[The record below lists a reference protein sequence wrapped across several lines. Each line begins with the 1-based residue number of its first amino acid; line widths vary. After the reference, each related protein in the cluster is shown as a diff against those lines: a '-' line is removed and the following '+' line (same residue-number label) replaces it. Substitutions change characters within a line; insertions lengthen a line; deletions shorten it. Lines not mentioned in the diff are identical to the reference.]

1 MKKIFLLLVL
11 LLSSINTSFAEDN
24 WNLLGDSRLIT
35 RGEIVWGHQFGFM
48 KDLSICDYDILLVS
62 WSSDISEGKLKEF
75 EGKDA
80 YLQLNIDGEILE
92 EELEFTLMLAGA
104 FDSMEIGYFGAI
116 VKSESFIEKLKQ
128 SSRIEL
134 TFTKPKSLLR
144 ILDIKSDY
152 FNTEGLN
159 KSYSLLDNSC
169 PV

>member
-24 WNLLGDSRLIT
+24 WNLIGDSRLIT

-48 KDLSICDYDILLVS
+48 KDSSLCDYDILLIS
-62 WSSDISEGKLKEF
+62 WSSDISKGKLKEF

-92 EELEFTLMLAGA
+92 EELEFTLMFAGA
-104 FDSMEIGYFGAI
+104 FDPMEVGYFGAI

-144 ILDIKSDY
+144 ILDIKTDS
-152 FNTEGLN
+152 FKTEGLN
-159 KSYSLLDNSC
+159 ESYSLLDNSC
-169 PV
+169 LI

>member
-1 MKKIFLLLVL
+1 MNKIFLLLVL

-80 YLQLNIDGEILE
+80 YFQINIDGEILE
-92 EELEFTLMLAGA
+92 EELEFTLITAGA
-104 FDSMEIGYFGAI
+104 LDSMEIGYFFAI
-116 VKSESFIEKLKQ
+116 VNSESFIKKLKQ

-144 ILDIKSDY
+144 ILDIKTDS
-152 FNTEGLN
+152 FKTEGLN
-159 KSYSLLDNSC
+159 ESYSLLDNSC
-169 PV
+169 PK